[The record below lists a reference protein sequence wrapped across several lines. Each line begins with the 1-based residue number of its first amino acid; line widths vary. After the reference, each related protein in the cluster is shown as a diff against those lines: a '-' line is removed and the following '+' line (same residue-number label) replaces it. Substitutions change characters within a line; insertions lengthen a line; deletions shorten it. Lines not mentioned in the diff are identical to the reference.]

1 MPNVDFHHLSA
12 RERLDLIGDLL
23 DSLDE
28 GEIPLSAD
36 QRAELDRRTATF
48 EADRV
53 HALPWSAVRE
63 TLRSDHS

>member
-28 GEIPLSAD
+28 GDIPLPAD
-36 QRAELDRRTATF
+36 QRTELDRRAATF
-48 EADRV
+48 EADRA
-53 HALPWSAVRE
+53 HALPWSEVRRA
-63 TLRSDHS
+63 LRPDRP